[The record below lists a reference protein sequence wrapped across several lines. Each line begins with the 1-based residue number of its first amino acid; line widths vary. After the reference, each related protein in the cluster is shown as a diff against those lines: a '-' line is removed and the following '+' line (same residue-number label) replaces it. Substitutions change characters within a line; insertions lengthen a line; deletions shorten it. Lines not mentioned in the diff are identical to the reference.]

1 MKSFIVLFAIFAM
14 VLVDMPVIADE
25 PAGPPGYSTEACIGS
40 QMFEMA
46 AQVVKEVTPIDLD
59 AVAVSTY
66 ANGQAFAETVSPNA
80 SAVSIAD
87 KYINDGSVNT
97 KQPFYLA
104 M

>member
-14 VLVDMPVIADE
+14 VLVAMPVIANE
-25 PAGPPGYSTEACIGS
+25 PAGPPGYTEAFIGS

-66 ANGQAFAETVSPNA
+66 AEDQAFAETVSPNA
-80 SAVSIAD
+80 SAVFIAD
-87 KYINDGSVNT
+87 KYINGGSVNT
-97 KQPFYLA
+97 KQPFHLA